1 MTTYTIKR
9 LTMDQIEAVF
19 RSDRFWA
26 LTDDQLAA
34 LHERLEEL
42 RQPAAVSSPQKAWRW
57 HWRSWQGAT
66 VAGVLMVAFWPAV
79 QVLIAAVTITFFVA
93 WVLFAYA
100 AQAAA
105 LWKLLRSNR

>member
-1 MTTYTIKR
+1 MTTYRIKR

-34 LHERLEEL
+34 LQERLEEL
-42 RQPAAVSSPQKAWRW
+42 RQPAAVSSPQKTSLWRW
-57 HWRSWQGAT
+57 RSYQGAT
-66 VAGVLMVAFWPAV
+66 VVGVVVVVFWPVV
-79 QVLIAAVTITFFVA
+79 QVLIAAVTITACVA
-93 WVLFAYA
+93 WMVFTYA